1 MPREH
6 LGIRVGDLIRS
17 PDRST
22 ARYHKV
28 LRVGRRKD
36 GTHYIT
42 LRTSRIWR
50 ALGLSS
56 RQHLE
61 WAALKAI
68 GYGIKRSAAA
78 LPTAAIQPTPAEEKT
93 GD

>member
-1 MPREH
+1 MRESI
-6 LGIRVGDLIRS
+6 GIRPGDLIRS
-17 PDRST
+17 PDRAT

-42 LRTSRIWR
+42 LRTSPFWR
-50 ALGLSS
+50 ALGVPA

-61 WAALKAI
+61 WATLKAI
-68 GYGIKRSAAA
+68 GYGIKR
-78 LPTAAIQPTPAEEKT
+78 TAPPAEQPATAEEKARA
-93 GD
+93 